1 MLRALVVAGSAGYL
15 VLYAVL
21 AALRVRYPFDLE
33 WLEGAMVDHVRMILE
48 GRPLYPPP
56 TLDFIPLTYTP
67 GYFYTAAVLCKIVG
81 LGVVPMRLIS
91 IVASAGLL
99 AITSRLVTYETGER
113 RFGLLAAGLFAAM
126 FGGLAAGWI
135 SRETTRCSCAWRC
148 SRSTSCA
155 RLTARR
161 ARPWPAS

>member
-33 WLEGAMVDHVRMILE
+33 WLEGAMVDHVRMILD

-67 GYFYTAAVLCKIVG
+67 GYFYAAAALCKIVG
-81 LGVVPMRLIS
+81 LGVVPDAPHLDRR
-91 IVASAGLL
+91 VGGSA
-99 AITSRLVTYETGER
+99 RDHEP
-113 RFGLLAAGLFAAM
+113 
-126 FGGLAAGWI
+126 
-135 SRETTRCSCAWRC
+135 
-148 SRSTSCA
+148 A
-155 RLTARR
+155 RDV
-161 ARPWPAS
+161 